1 MNTQAMIVIE
11 NETGQMMFDNSGKIM
26 QFSELLS
33 AEPERVVKT
42 HIQDGYVIDSE
53 TGEAIGVVEPYA
65 RFEVTTDSS
74 ADWVLEKFMDCD
86 TLEGAL
92 TARKEALVKN
102 MDSQIAAV
110 QQRKAY
116 LKRRFEGDL
125 RAFLHEKMKS
135 MKAKFWQGDFGRLSV
150 RKTPGSIEVLDRVG
164 ALEWAKANV
173 PSAVKATES
182 VLISELKGKEDD
194 LPCAV
199 FAVHEPGE
207 SFKVESGVK

>member
-1 MNTQAMIVIE
+1 M
-11 NETGQMMFDNSGKIM
+11 
-26 QFSELLS
+26 
-33 AEPERVVKT
+33 T

-65 RFEVTTDSS
+65 RFEVTNDSS
-74 ADWVLEKFMDCD
+74 ANWVMEKFMDCD

-92 TARKEALVKN
+92 TARKAALLKN

-116 LKRRFEGDL
+116 LKHRFEGDL
-125 RAFLHEKMKS
+125 RDFLRIKMKS
-135 MKAKFWQGDFGRLSV
+135 MKSKFWQGDFGRLSV

-173 PSAVKATES
+173 PSAVKVAES
-182 VLISELKGKEDD
+182 VLVSELKGKEDD
-194 LPCAV
+194 LPASV

-207 SFKVESGVK
+207 SFKVESGVE